1 MFRPIETISQ
11 KFSPKLLKVA
21 ANASWLFAD
30 RFLRMGVGLVVGV
43 WVARYLGPEQFGL
56 YNYAIAFVSL
66 FSAFAT
72 LGLDNIVV
80 RDLVRDPTCR
90 DEILGTTFALKLIGG
105 LFTLLLTVGIISL
118 LRPNETL
125 THWLVGIIAVGMIF
139 QAFDAIDFWFQSQ
152 TQSKFTVYARSTGFL
167 LITIVKL
174 ILIWMQAP
182 LIAFAPISSAEIFI
196 GAVGLIVAYQ
206 VNGYRFKAWQA
217 QLQRAKQLIKESWPL
232 ILSGLTVYI
241 YSKIDQVMLGTMLSE
256 QSELG
261 FYAVAVKL
269 SEVFDFLPLVINI
282 SLIPKLTEIRHKD
295 YKIYLEKFQIYF
307 DTMLVLWLL
316 VAIPVSLLAPF
327 IVNYLYGES
336 YAKSA
341 HILSIYIWAQFGS
354 NLGVARSSFLLL
366 EGKQMFSLYLSATGA
381 FLNVLLNL
389 FLIPKYG
396 AIGATIATLFTYI
409 FVIVIINFLVIELKP
424 IGKLILQSLN
434 LSCAFK
440 RISGIVK

>member
-1 MFRPIETISQ
+1 MFKPIETISH
-11 KFSPKLLKVA
+11 KFSPNLRKVA
-21 ANASWLFAD
+21 VNMSWLFAD
-30 RFLRMGVGLVVGV
+30 RILRMGVGLVVGV

-56 YNYAIAFVSL
+56 YNYAIVFVSL

-72 LGLDNIVV
+72 LGLDSIVV
-80 RDLVRDPTCR
+80 RDLVRYPTCK

-125 THWLVGIIAVGMIF
+125 THWLVGITAVGMIF
-139 QAFDAIDFWFQSQ
+139 QPFDVIDFWFQSQ
-152 TQSKFTVYARSTGFL
+152 TQSKCTVYARTTGFV
-167 LITIVKL
+167 LITIVKF

-182 LIAFAPISSAEIFI
+182 LIAFASISSAELFI

-206 VNGYRFKAWQA
+206 VNGHRLKAWQA

-241 YSKIDQVMLGTMLSE
+241 YSKIDQVMLGSMLSQ

-269 SEVFDFLPLVINI
+269 SEVFDFLPLAFNI
-282 SLIPKLTEIRHKD
+282 CLLPKLTEIRYKD
-295 YKIYLEKFQIYF
+295 YKDYLEKFQIYF
-307 DTMLVLWLL
+307 DVMLVLWLL

-327 IVNYLYGES
+327 LVNYLYGES
-336 YAKSA
+336 YVKSA
-341 HILSIYIWAQFGS
+341 HILVIYIWTQFGS

-366 EGKQMFSLYLSATGA
+366 EGKQMLALYLSATGA
-381 FLNVLLNL
+381 FLNIILNL
-389 FLIPKYG
+389 LFIPKYG
-396 AIGATIATLFTYI
+396 AIGAAIATLFTYV
-409 FVIVIINFLVIELKP
+409 FVVVIINFLVKELK
-424 IGKLILQSLN
+424 IISKLIVKSSN
-434 LSCAFK
+434 LFCAVK
-440 RISGIVK
+440 RISEVVK

>member
-105 LFTLLLTVGIISL
+105 IFTLLLTVGIISL

-182 LIAFAPISSAEIFI
+182 LIAFAYPA
-196 GAVGLIVAYQ
+196 
-206 VNGYRFKAWQA
+206 
-217 QLQRAKQLIKESWPL
+217 
-232 ILSGLTVYI
+232 IL
-241 YSKIDQVMLGTMLSE
+241 
-256 QSELG
+256 
-261 FYAVAVKL
+261 
-269 SEVFDFLPLVINI
+269 
-282 SLIPKLTEIRHKD
+282 
-295 YKIYLEKFQIYF
+295 
-307 DTMLVLWLL
+307 
-316 VAIPVSLLAPF
+316 
-327 IVNYLYGES
+327 
-336 YAKSA
+336 
-341 HILSIYIWAQFGS
+341 
-354 NLGVARSSFLLL
+354 
-366 EGKQMFSLYLSATGA
+366 
-381 FLNVLLNL
+381 
-389 FLIPKYG
+389 
-396 AIGATIATLFTYI
+396 
-409 FVIVIINFLVIELKP
+409 
-424 IGKLILQSLN
+424 
-434 LSCAFK
+434 
-440 RISGIVK
+440 